1 MTVSIDRR
9 LLVKTSLLGLGAL
22 AIPGTAAI
30 LAARGFTHGVA
41 SGEPGPRSV
50 LLWTRHVS
58 AHDSRLRCEV
68 ATDAAFTRIVGG
80 GTVLARG
87 DADHTAKLIVDTL
100 SPGRWY
106 YYRFIAEDGSRSAI
120 GRTRTLPEGDVARFG
135 IGLFSCSNMPFG
147 RFNAY
152 AHAAARS
159 DLDLVVHVGDYIYEY
174 GNDLYP
180 APGKRMPGR
189 EPEPAHEMVTLAD
202 YRLRHASYRADPDL
216 LALHGRF
223 PMIAQWDDHEFAND
237 AWEGGAQNHQPGT
250 EGDWA
255 TRKAIAERVYRE
267 WMPVSDRVYDSFQIG
282 TLATLFRPETR
293 VTGRTKQLQLGEA
306 IAGPTDID
314 RAVAAF
320 RDGAW
325 SAPERTLMGATQER
339 WLDAELA
346 RSVAAG
352 TRWQVLAQQ
361 LVMGSI
367 RFPMQAETW
376 IPADAPAAI
385 RQRTLGMTAASRAGL
400 PFNLDAWDGY
410 PAARTRLL
418 RRAQA
423 TGSNL
428 VVLSGDSHNAW
439 GNTLSEDGRPAGVEF
454 AGHSVTSPGFE
465 AAVPRIPPADVAAAL
480 RATNPGLLFA
490 DTSRRGYVALTL
502 TPERVTGEW
511 LFLKTIQTADTTMA
525 AAHRMHVR
533 HGRNV
538 LEAQA

>member
-1 MTVSIDRR
+1 MTLSIDRR
-9 LLVKTSLLGLGAL
+9 LLVKASLLGLAAL
-22 AIPGTAAI
+22 AVPGTAAI

-50 LLWTRHVS
+50 LLWTRHV
-58 AHDSRLRCEV
+58 AANDSRLQCEV

-80 GTVLARG
+80 GSVTARG
-87 DADHTAKLIVDTL
+87 MADHTAKIVIDGL
-100 SPGRWY
+100 SPDTWY
-106 YYRFIAEDGSRSAI
+106 HYRFIAPDGTKSPA
-120 GRTRTLPEGDVARFG
+120 GRTRTLPIGDVARFG

-152 AHAAARS
+152 AHAAARD

-174 GNDLYP
+174 GNDTYP

-216 LALHGRF
+216 LALHQRF

-237 AWEGGAQNHQPGT
+237 SWEGGAQNHQPAT
-250 EGDWA
+250 EGAWA

-267 WMPVSDRVYDSFQIG
+267 WMPVSDRLYDSFQIG

-293 VTGRTKQLQLGEA
+293 VTGRTKQLELAEA
-306 IAGPTDID
+306 IAGRGDLA
-314 RAVAAF
+314 RALVEF
-320 RDGAW
+320 RDGPW
-325 SAPERTLMGATQER
+325 SAPERTLMGMKQER
-339 WLDAELA
+339 WLDTELA
-346 RSVAAG
+346 RSVSSG

-361 LVMGSI
+361 LVMGTV
-367 RFPMQAETW
+367 RFPVEAEGW
-376 IPADAPAAI
+376 IPATAPEAI
-385 RQRTLGMTAASRAGL
+385 RRRTLGLAAASRAGL
-400 PFNLDAWDGY
+400 PLNLDAWDGY
-410 PAARTRLL
+410 PAARSRLL
-418 RRAQA
+418 RRAQS

-439 GNTLSEDGRPAGVEF
+439 GNNLMEDGRPAGVEF

-465 AAVPRIPPADVAAAL
+465 AAIPHIPPADVAKAL

-490 DTSRRGYVALTL
+490 DTARRGYVALTM
-502 TPERVTGEW
+502 TPEKVTGEW
-511 LFLKTIQTADTTMA
+511 LFLKDIRTADTTMA
-525 AAHRMHVR
+525 ASHSMHVR
-533 HGRNV
+533 HGRR
-538 LEAQA
+538 AFDGSA